1 MSFIKSMSWQDWTKA
16 GVDATKAGIN
26 SYFTSTQKKLQFQQQ
41 AQTYEAQAQLNA
53 LQAKQSQNAMYN
65 IYRQGS
71 YQAMQQGLVDRA
83 KLGQIRASQSGS
95 GVLMGSGSAKEVE
108 NSQKMMTDLNAI
120 TIQQNTTSAAMAQ
133 KVQTANYLASAEIN
147 KGNAQAARTL
157 SKSIDVF
164 SNVLTN
170 SLMAF
175 GDSLIGSSQQGGGSF
190 FGSVFGSNNNG
201 TN

>member
-1 MSFIKSMSWQDWTKA
+1 MSQVSPYVPFAKA
-16 GVDATKAGIN
+16 SVDATKAGIN
-26 SYFTSTQKKLQFQQQ
+26 SFFQSTQKKAQFK
-41 AQTYEAQAQLNA
+41 AQAQQYEAAAQLNT
-53 LQAKQSQNAMYN
+53 LQASQSQNAMYN
-65 IYRQGS
+65 IYRNGA
-71 YQAMQQGLVDRA
+71 YQAMQQGLADRA

-133 KVQTANYLASAEIN
+133 RIQTANYLASAEIN

-157 SKSIDVF
+157 ASSINTF
-164 SNVLTN
+164 SNVITN
-170 SLMAF
+170 SFMAF
-175 GDSLIGSSQQGGGSF
+175 GDSLIGSSQIGGSSF
-190 FGSVFGSNNNG
+190 FGKMYGTNNNG

>member
-1 MSFIKSMSWQDWTKA
+1 MAAALPWIKA

-26 SYFTSTQKKLQFQQQ
+26 SYFTSTTKKLQFQAQ
-41 AQTYEAQAQLNA
+41 AQSYEAQAKLNA

-65 IYRQGS
+65 TYRQGA
-71 YQAMQQGLVDRA
+71 YQAMQQGLADRA
-83 KLGQIRASQSGS
+83 KLGQIRASQSAS
-95 GVLMGSGSAKEVE
+95 GVRMGSGSAKEVE

-133 KVQTANYLASAEIN
+133 KVQTANFLASAEIN
-147 KGNAQAARTL
+147 KGNAQAARTMAN
-157 SKSIDVF
+157 SIDVF

-170 SLMAF
+170 SLVAF
-175 GDSLIGSSQQGGGSF
+175 GDSLIGSSQVGGGSY
-190 FGSVFGSNNNG
+190 FGRVFGTNNNG